1 MEKKTYLR
9 IKRFFYFLKKENAL
23 RHYLYNLKIALGDNT
38 QSQKIVIENIISN
51 FSHSPYCIVDFSF
64 NWRSTPQG
72 HIYWSNIDRKWHE
85 FLLNRKDNITQTIFY
100 ESTIY

>member
-1 MEKKTYLR
+1 MEKNTYLR
-9 IKRFFYFLKKENAL
+9 IKRFFYFLKKESAL

-38 QSQKIVIENIISN
+38 KFQKIVIENIISN
-51 FSHSPYCIVDFSF
+51 LSHSPYCIVDFSF
-64 NWRSTPQG
+64 NWGSTPQG

-85 FLLNRKDNITQTIFY
+85 FLLNRKDNITTTIFN